1 MRSVKAENKDKWSQ
15 VKKAFTENKEGN
27 MRAVNALIQDGKDRE
42 EELLL
47 IAKELGTFKESTS
60 SAILLMMKQIPKKKD
75 ESTLA
80 DTLTTATNAL
90 INEYVILQHKYDEEC
105 EENDRLRNQVDPRN
119 LRTSTSTSTM
129 LQRDL
134 GLFNCYITFLFFCY
148 IFIFLFKFF
157 FLFIKILFDAI
168 EKI

>member
-105 EENDRLRNQVDPRN
+105 EENDRLRNQADPRN
-119 LRTSTSTSTM
+119 LRSSTSTSTSTM

-134 GLFNCYITFLFFCY
+134 GLFNCYITFLFFV
-148 IFIFLFKFF
+148 IFLFFYLNSFFYLSKFY
-157 FLFIKILFDAI
+157 LI
-168 EKI
+168 